1 MLNKKLLFVIIASR
15 SVHIVIMKG
24 IEKVLQKQKERN
36 CVLEQ
41 GKGGGGALDSRRRKR
56 RIGEHLKH

>member
-41 GKGGGGALDSRRRKR
+41 GGWGGALHSRRRKR